1 MIRSAA
7 RALLATVVL
16 AVITGLIYPLVIT
29 GIGQG
34 IFHLSAEG
42 SILTVNGAP
51 VGSRF
56 IGQKWEGPEWFYGR
70 PSAVDYDASTS
81 SGSNLG
87 PTSKELFDQITARA
101 SAIMKVEGPY
111 HPGLTIS
118 GIPSE
123 LLLASASG
131 LDPHISPASARF
143 EAVRIAAVRH
153 LEIGSVLA
161 LIKRNT
167 QRSPFNLFGQPH
179 VSVLAINLALAEM
192 PR

>member
-1 MIRSAA
+1 VIRSAA

-34 IFHLSAEG
+34 IFHSSAEG

>member
-1 MIRSAA
+1 MIRSAV

-34 IFHLSAEG
+34 IFHSSAEG

>member
-34 IFHLSAEG
+34 IFHSSAEG